1 MKTLIF
7 VYNAD
12 RGLGDGVVHFFHKL
26 LRPQSYPCGL
36 CAITFDTVSMKQA
49 WKKFLFSLPHEC
61 LFLHRD
67 EYLLHYDLAPTGGFP
82 AVFGLGNE
90 GMTQVLTSEEIDS
103 AQTCEQLISLIS
115 PLINARTT

>member
-12 RGLGDGVVHFFHKL
+12 TGLGDGAVHFFHKL
-26 LRPQSYPCGL
+26 LLPQSYPCGL
-36 CAITFDTVSMKQA
+36 CAITFDTFSLKQS
-49 WKKFLFSLPHEC
+49 WKKFLFSLPQEC
-61 LFLHRD
+61 RFLHRD
-67 EYLLHYDLAPTGGFP
+67 EFLLHYDLASTCGFP
-82 AVFGLGNE
+82 AVFGVDNNE
-90 GMTQVLTSEEIDS
+90 LTQVLTSEEIDS